1 MEVESDILSV
11 AVGCKGYHERISA
24 YGERAW
30 RANGIN
36 VDVVY
41 WDGGNGWCD
50 IMAVIPKKGEVQRG
64 IIKFY
69 RKLNSTIDKNYDEDG
84 YRIDS

>member
-11 AVGCKGYHERISA
+11 AVGCKGYHGRDSA

-41 WDGGNGWCD
+41 WDVGNGWCD
-50 IMAVIPKKGEVQRG
+50 IMAVIPKKGE
-64 IIKFY
+64 IEKEIKKFY
-69 RKLNSTIDKNYDEDG
+69 RKLNSMIDKNYDENGD
-84 YRIDS
+84 RIDS

>member
-1 MEVESDILSV
+1 MEVESDILSMV
-11 AVGCKGYHERISA
+11 IRCKGYHERASE

-36 VDVVY
+36 MDVVY

-50 IMAVIPKKGEVQRG
+50 IMAVIPKKGQMETEIAR
-64 IIKFY
+64 FY
-69 RKLNSTIDKNYDEDG
+69 RRLNSTIDKHYDEDS
-84 YRIDS
+84 YRID

>member
-11 AVGCKGYHERISA
+11 AVGYKGYHERVSS

-50 IMAVIPKKGEVQRG
+50 IMAVIPKKGEIEKE

-69 RKLNSTIDKNYDEDG
+69 KKLNRAIDSNYDEDG

>member
-1 MEVESDILSV
+1 MEVESDILSI
-11 AVGCKGYHERISA
+11 AVGCKGYHERASA

-30 RANGIN
+30 RASGIN
-36 VDVVY
+36 ADVVY

-50 IMAVIPKKGEVQRG
+50 IMAVIPKKREPEKE
-64 IIKFY
+64 IIRFY
-69 RKLNSTIDKNYDEDG
+69 KKLNSTIDKNYDEDG

>member
-11 AVGCKGYHERISA
+11 AVGCKGYHGRASE

-30 RANGIN
+30 RASGIN

-50 IMAVIPKKGEVQRG
+50 IMAVIPRKGAMEKEIV
-64 IIKFY
+64 KFY
-69 RKLNSTIDKNYDEDG
+69 RKLNSAINNNYDEDG

>member
-11 AVGCKGYHERISA
+11 VIGCKGYHERASE

-50 IMAVIPKKGEVQRG
+50 IMDVIPKNGEKQNEVV
-64 IIKFY
+64 KFY
-69 RKLNSTIDKNYDEDG
+69 RMLNRTIAKSYNEDFC
-84 YRIDS
+84 RID

>member
-11 AVGCKGYHERISA
+11 AIGCKGYHSRASE

-30 RANGIN
+30 RASGIN
-36 VDVVY
+36 VNVVY
-41 WDGGNGWCD
+41 WDGG
-50 IMAVIPKKGEVQRG
+50 MEKE

-69 RKLNSTIDKNYDEDG
+69 GKLNSTIDKNHDEDG

>member
-1 MEVESDILSV
+1 MEVESDILSMV
-11 AVGCKGYHERISA
+11 IRCKGYHERASG

-36 VDVVY
+36 MDVVY

-50 IMAVIPKKGEVQRG
+50 IMAVIPRQGETEKEIV
-64 IIKFY
+64 KFY
-69 RKLNSTIDKNYDEDG
+69 RKLSKTIDKNYDEDG
-84 YRIDS
+84 YRIDF